1 MGAPRKL
8 ATGLLRAVLRLVPE
22 ESRQWATAMLH
33 ELDFVDGDWAALF
46 WALGSV
52 TAILRHAAS
61 VFRMNLKRPAKE
73 AGMNNTGR
81 KALGI
86 TLGALSALFVAGC
99 AFPLLRLIS
108 LMFPELGYGHASW
121 PYWLTVIMIPEAIF
135 AVATVLL
142 WRKRGPVAAGILAT
156 ALIMGL
162 HVAVHAA
169 MH

>member
-61 VFRMNLKRPAKE
+61 VFRMNLKHSE
-73 AGMNNTGR
+73 
-81 KALGI
+81 
-86 TLGALSALFVAGC
+86 
-99 AFPLLRLIS
+99 
-108 LMFPELGYGHASW
+108 
-121 PYWLTVIMIPEAIF
+121 
-135 AVATVLL
+135 
-142 WRKRGPVAAGILAT
+142 
-156 ALIMGL
+156 
-162 HVAVHAA
+162 
-169 MH
+169 